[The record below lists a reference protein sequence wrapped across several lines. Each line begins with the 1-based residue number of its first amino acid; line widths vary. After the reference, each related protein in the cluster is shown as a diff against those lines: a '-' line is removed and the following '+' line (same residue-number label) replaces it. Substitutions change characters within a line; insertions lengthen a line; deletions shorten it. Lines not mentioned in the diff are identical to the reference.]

1 MPATLSGFMIHESES
16 HKSSLFHEGCATVE
30 ADMISTQIERFGRIR
45 SCFTMVYAEKKI
57 SFFLLS
63 KNDEIEI
70 LCWKK

>member
-30 ADMISTQIERFGRIR
+30 TDTISTQIERFGRISKLLYHGICR
-45 SCFTMVYAEKKI
+45 EENFI
-57 SFFLLS
+57 FLLS
-63 KNDEIEI
+63 KNDESEN